1 MHQALGEPQDADP
14 RGRALYQA
22 RLYLEQIRSRVSASR
37 QDVKP
42 AMAKRDYLVDAA
54 KQIRMALDREI
65 SEDYEAAF
73 NYYKNGVDLLLKG
86 VQVDPNKERR
96 EAVKRKTTQY
106 LKRAE
111 EIFNSHLQGSLGNAD
126 SKSRSQGF
134 SSLRFRAIR
143 TLSSPVED
151 LKMYKVTGVIDKVT
165 HEKPQYREPKPSCSI
180 KQKVLMVQ
188 NPTTKEVFVVKILPK
203 SSWKSRENQTIIPQ
217 GVPFMVRLL
226 RYSISEDS
234 VFLHL
239 EHIQGVRL
247 FSQIHKASAERVKEY
262 PECCSPSHRKIKLKN
277 SYTAPTLRFDFEE
290 SSRLTPNK
298 MTGITEDLVHYS
310 DTEPQTEGQSEGFN
324 AGDAGC
330 LLCSKHNEMSEHSQH
345 CLCSECYTGM
355 VMKTDFIPANSRV
368 QFHRNQSNLLESQEY
383 IAHQPDVNTRDKPN
397 GALKVASI
405 NLISTESCIEFNK
418 YKTVNTNPLANE
430 VPQTTATSVQSFNS
444 EMACESQLVC
454 ETVTLKLE
462 EDFSDPPVQTWME
475 SGRGALATEGTS
487 KVSSTAR
494 RPGAVTGQYLTVQD
508 EEGGEN
514 LSNTAANQQERTEGR
529 TECLAP
535 IRVDSSNVDSA
546 NIMIGASSGNRQG
559 LMKLPIH
566 NAVYQVWT
574 DQDPAIPSVKDPQV
588 TSTKVKGQEEEE
600 DWELLSPLN
609 RESGAFPVTGQVE
622 VLPCV
627 LRGAGSKASELL
639 KNGYCSNS
647 LSPASDLHIEVDG
660 WCLLP
665 NFLSRQTSEKP
676 KQGPRGLSEDQARL
690 WVAQILLALESLH
703 EQGIVCR
710 DLNPKNLLLDSCGR
724 VRLTYFGQWVEVQS
738 QTSSKAMEDMY
749 CAPEVGGV
757 CEVTEACDWWSLG
770 ALLYELLTGMSLK
783 QCHPSGILPHTQLHL
798 PDYLSTAAASLLT
811 ELLQFDAGYRLG
823 SGGGGVS
830 DIKGHPFFSTV
841 PWQKLSG

>member
-1 MHQALGEPQDADP
+1 MHQVLGEPQDADP
-14 RGRALYQA
+14 RGRALCQA
-22 RLYLEQIRSRVSASR
+22 RLYLEQIRSRVSTSR

-111 EIFNSHLQGSLGNAD
+111 EIFNSHLQGSLGSAD
-126 SKSRSQGF
+126 SKSRCQGF
-134 SSLRFRAIR
+134 SSLRFRPIR
-143 TLSSPVED
+143 ILSSPVED
-151 LKMYKVTGVIDKVT
+151 LKMYKVTGVIDKV
-165 HEKPQYREPKPSCSI
+165 
-180 KQKVLMVQ
+180 LMVQ
-188 NPTTKEVFVVKILPK
+188 NPTTKEIFVVKSLPK
-203 SSWKSRENQTIIPQ
+203 SSWKSHEYQTIIPQ

-226 RYSISEDS
+226 RYSVSEDS

-247 FSQIHKASAERVKEY
+247 FSQIHKASTERVKEY
-262 PECCSPSHRKIKLKN
+262 PECCSPSRRKIKLKN
-277 SYTAPTLRFDFEE
+277 SYTTPTLRFDFEE
-290 SSRLTPNK
+290 SCRVTPNK
-298 MTGITEDLVHYS
+298 MTGITEDYS
-310 DTEPQTEGQSEGFN
+310 DTEPQTEGQSEGFST
-324 AGDAGC
+324 GDAGC
-330 LLCSKHNEMSEHSQH
+330 LLCSKHNKMNEHSQH

-355 VMKTDFIPANSRV
+355 VMKTDLLPANSKE

-383 IAHQPDVNTRDKPN
+383 IAHQPDVNTRDKTN
-397 GALKVASI
+397 GALKVAPS
-405 NLISTESCIEFNK
+405 NLISTELCTECNK
-418 YKTVNTNPLANE
+418 CRAVNTNHLANE
-430 VPQTTATSVQSFNS
+430 VPQATEMSVQSSSS
-444 EMACESQLVC
+444 ETACERQLVC
-454 ETVTLKLE
+454 ESVTLKLE
-462 EDFSDPPVQTWME
+462 EDFSDPHVQTWME
-475 SGRGALATEGTS
+475 GGRGALATEGTS

-494 RPGAVTGQYLTVQD
+494 RPAAVAGQYLAVQD
-508 EEGGEN
+508 EEGREN
-514 LSNTAANQQERTEGR
+514 LSNTAANQQERTEG
-529 TECLAP
+529 TSDSAGALENSAP

-546 NIMIGASSGNRQG
+546 SIMIGASSGNGQC
-559 LMKLPIH
+559 LMKLPVH
-566 NAVYQVWT
+566 NLNAANQVST
-574 DQDPAIPSVKDPQV
+574 DQDPIIPSVKDLQV

-609 RESGAFPVTGQVE
+609 RESGAFPMSGQVE
-622 VLPCV
+622 VLLCDS
-627 LRGAGSKASELL
+627 RGAGAGSKASQLR
-639 KNGYCSNS
+639 KNGYCSSS

-665 NFLSRQTSEKP
+665 NFPSRQTAERPKP
-676 KQGPRGLSEDQARL
+676 GPRGLSEDQARL

-724 VRLTYFGQWVEVQS
+724 VRLTYFGQWGEVQS
-738 QTSSKAMEDMY
+738 QTSPKAMEDMY

>member
-1 MHQALGEPQDADP
+1 MHQVLGEPQDADP
-14 RGRALYQA
+14 RGRAVYQA
-22 RLYLEQIRSRVSASR
+22 RLYLEQIRSQVSASR
-37 QDVKP
+37 QDVKLT
-42 AMAKRDYLVDAA
+42 MAKRDYLVDAA

-111 EIFNSHLQGSLGNAD
+111 EIFNLHLQGSLGSAD

-134 SSLRFRAIR
+134 SSLRFQPVR

-151 LKMYKVTGVIDKVT
+151 LKMYKVTGVID
-165 HEKPQYREPKPSCSI
+165 
-180 KQKVLMVQ
+180 KVLMVQ

-203 SSWKSRENQTIIPQ
+203 SSWKSREYQTIIPQ

-226 RYSISEDS
+226 RYSVSEDS

-262 PECCSPSHRKIKLKN
+262 PKCCSPSRRKIKLKN

-290 SSRLTPNK
+290 SNRTPPNK
-298 MTGITEDLVHYS
+298 MTGITEDLVHCS

-330 LLCSKHNEMSEHSQH
+330 LLCSKHNEMNEHSQH

-355 VMKTDFIPANSRV
+355 VMKTDFIPANSKV
-368 QFHRNQSNLLESQEY
+368 QFLRNQSNLLESQEY
-383 IAHQPDVNTRDKPN
+383 IAHQPDVNTRDKPD
-397 GALKVASI
+397 GAPKVAPS

-418 YKTVNTNPLANE
+418 YKTVNSNHLANE
-430 VPQTTATSVQSFNS
+430 VPQTTETSVQNS
-444 EMACESQLVC
+444 GSEAACESQLVC
-454 ETVTLKLE
+454 ESVTLKLE

-487 KVSSTAR
+487 KGSSTAR
-494 RPGAVTGQYLTVQD
+494 RPGAVAGQYLTVHD
-508 EEGGEN
+508 EEGGED
-514 LSNTAANQQERTEGR
+514 LSNTAANQQKRTEGSIER
-529 TECLAP
+529 LAP

-546 NIMIGASSGNRQG
+546 GIMIGASSGNGQG

-566 NAVYQVWT
+566 NAAYQVWT

-588 TSTKVKGQEEEE
+588 TSTKVKGWEEEE
-600 DWELLSPLN
+600 NWELLSPLN

-622 VLPCV
+622 VLPFDS
-627 LRGAGSKASELL
+627 RGAGSKASPLR

-660 WCLLP
+660 WCLL
-665 NFLSRQTSEKP
+665 P

-710 DLNPKNLLLDSCGR
+710 DLNPRNLLLDSCGR

-738 QTSSKAMEDMY
+738 QTSSKAVEDMY

-830 DIKGHPFFSTV
+830 DIKGHPFFSTI

>member
-1 MHQALGEPQDADP
+1 MHQVLGEPQDADP
-14 RGRALYQA
+14 RGRALCQA
-22 RLYLEQIRSRVSASR
+22 RLYLEQIRSRVSTSR

-111 EIFNSHLQGSLGNAD
+111 EIFNSHLQGSLGSAD
-126 SKSRSQGF
+126 SKSRVLGEPQDADPRGRALCQARLYLEQIRSRVSTSRQDVKPAMAKRDYLVDAAKQIRIALDREISEDYEAAFNYYKNGVDLLLKGVQVDPNKERREAVKRKTTQYLKRAEEIFNSHLQGSLGSADSKSRCQGF
-134 SSLRFRAIR
+134 SSLRFRPIR
-143 TLSSPVED
+143 ILSSPVED
-151 LKMYKVTGVIDKVT
+151 LKMYKVTGVIDKV
-165 HEKPQYREPKPSCSI
+165 
-180 KQKVLMVQ
+180 LMVQ
-188 NPTTKEVFVVKILPK
+188 NPTTKEIFVVKVGVK
-203 SSWKSRENQTIIPQ
+203 ST
-217 GVPFMVRLL
+217 
-226 RYSISEDS
+226 
-234 VFLHL
+234 
-239 EHIQGVRL
+239 
-247 FSQIHKASAERVKEY
+247 AS
-262 PECCSPSHRKIKLKN
+262 
-277 SYTAPTLRFDFEE
+277 
-290 SSRLTPNK
+290 
-298 MTGITEDLVHYS
+298 
-310 DTEPQTEGQSEGFN
+310 
-324 AGDAGC
+324 
-330 LLCSKHNEMSEHSQH
+330 
-345 CLCSECYTGM
+345 
-355 VMKTDFIPANSRV
+355 
-368 QFHRNQSNLLESQEY
+368 
-383 IAHQPDVNTRDKPN
+383 
-397 GALKVASI
+397 
-405 NLISTESCIEFNK
+405 
-418 YKTVNTNPLANE
+418 PLANE
-430 VPQTTATSVQSFNS
+430 VPQATETSVQSSSS
-444 EMACESQLVC
+444 ETACESQLVC
-454 ETVTLKLE
+454 ENVTLKLE
-462 EDFSDPPVQTWME
+462 EDFSDPHVQTWME
-475 SGRGALATEGTS
+475 GGRGALATEGTS

-494 RPGAVTGQYLTVQD
+494 RPAAVAGQYLAVQD
-508 EEGGEN
+508 EEGREN
-514 LSNTAANQQERTEGR
+514 LSNTAANQQERTEG
-529 TECLAP
+529 TSDSAGALENSAP

-546 NIMIGASSGNRQG
+546 SIMIGASSGNGQC
-559 LMKLPIH
+559 LMKLPVH
-566 NAVYQVWT
+566 NLNAANQVST
-574 DQDPAIPSVKDPQV
+574 DQDPIIPSVKDLQV

-609 RESGAFPVTGQVE
+609 RESGAFPMSRQVE
-622 VLPCV
+622 VLLCDS
-627 LRGAGSKASELL
+627 RGAGAGSKASQLR
-639 KNGYCSNS
+639 KNGYCSSS

-665 NFLSRQTSEKP
+665 NFPSRQTAERPKP
-676 KQGPRGLSEDQARL
+676 GLRVLSEDQARL

-710 DLNPKNLLLDSCGR
+710 DLNPKNLLLDSCGQ
-724 VRLTYFGQWVEVQS
+724 VRLTYFGQWGEVQS
-738 QTSSKAMEDMY
+738 QTSPKAMEDMY

-823 SGGGGVS
+823 SGGGGADYLSTAAASLLTELLQFDAGYRLGSGGGGVS